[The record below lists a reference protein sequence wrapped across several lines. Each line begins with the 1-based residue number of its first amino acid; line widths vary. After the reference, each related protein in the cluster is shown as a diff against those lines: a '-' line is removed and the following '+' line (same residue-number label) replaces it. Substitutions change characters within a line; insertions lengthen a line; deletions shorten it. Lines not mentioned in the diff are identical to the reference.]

1 MTMGPARRRRAMIGG
16 ARSVIFSYASV
27 GVNGAV
33 IKPARTIP
41 LTRPRRHSRS
51 MRRPTVRGSGHARV
65 LLTRVRL
72 VRVATHTRPWRLLW
86 TGGSGKLWQQVL
98 LEF

>member
-1 MTMGPARRRRAMIGG
+1 MIRG
-16 ARSVIFSYASV
+16 ARPVIFSYASV

-33 IKPARTIP
+33 KPARTIS

-72 VRVATHTRPWRLLW
+72 VRVAAHRRSWRLLW